1 MATDR
6 GVAVVTGGASGI
18 GEAAARKLAEVGH
31 AIALVDVNS
40 ERGEAVAAELTG
52 SGAAA
57 RFYSC
62 DVADAAAVEAASA
75 AIERDLGAV
84 DVLVT
89 AAGLLHSSD
98 TLLDIDLAA
107 HNRLWQV
114 NYNGTVHACRAFG
127 RRMSERRSGSIVT
140 IGSINSLAALPLP
153 AYGPSKAAI
162 MRLTEILSVELGRH
176 GIRVNS
182 VGPTYTLSPG
192 LKAKIEAGERDVNAI
207 KSVHAL
213 DMLVEPR
220 HIADVIA
227 FLCSDQAAAITGILL
242 PVDAGY
248 LAAVTYRTYAGGM
261 PW

>member
-1 MATDR
+1 MVQ

-18 GEAAARKLAEVGH
+18 GEAAARRLAEVGH
-31 AIALVDVNS
+31 PVALVDLNA
-40 ERGEAVAAELTG
+40 ERGAAIAADIAR
-52 SGAAA
+52 SGVAA

-62 DVADAAAVEAASA
+62 DVADPAAVDEVAAL
-75 AIERDLGAV
+75 IEREMGPV
-84 DVLVT
+84 GVLVT
-89 AAGLLHSSD
+89 AAGLLHSAD
-98 TLLDIDLAA
+98 TLLDIDLAS
-107 HNRLWQV
+107 HDRLWRV
-114 NYNGTVHACRAFG
+114 NYHGTVHACRSFG
-127 RRMSERRSGSIVT
+127 RAMSERRKGAIVT

-162 MRLTEILSVELGRH
+162 MRLTEILAVELGRH

-192 LKAKIEAGERDVNAI
+192 LKAKIDAGERDVGAI

-220 HIADVIA
+220 HIADSIA

-248 LAAVTYRTYAGGM
+248 LAAVTYRTYAGGV

>member
-1 MATDR
+1 MVQ

-18 GEAAARKLAEVGH
+18 GEAAARRLAEVGH
-31 AIALVDVNS
+31 PVALGDLNAERGAAIAADIA
-40 ERGEAVAAELTG
+40 R
-52 SGAAA
+52 SGVAA

-62 DVADAAAVEAASA
+62 DVADPAAVDDVAAL
-75 AIERDLGAV
+75 IEREMGPV
-84 DVLVT
+84 GILVT
-89 AAGLLHSSD
+89 AAGLLHSAD
-98 TLLDIDLAA
+98 TLLDIDLAS
-107 HNRLWQV
+107 HDRLWRV
-114 NYNGTVHACRAFG
+114 NYHGTVHACRSFG
-127 RRMSERRSGSIVT
+127 RAMSERRKGAIVT

-162 MRLTEILSVELGRH
+162 MRLTEILAVELGRH

-192 LKAKIEAGERDVNAI
+192 LKAKIDAGERDVGAI

-220 HIADVIA
+220 HIADSIA

-248 LAAVTYRTYAGGM
+248 LAAVTYRTYAGGV